1 VGTAGHDAGDDGRPE
16 TGRGRG
22 VAAAGAAG
30 DRSADALLAVALV
43 VDTVIA
49 IVDAVTPVVLLN
61 LLVFGPLVAAFRSRP
76 RTTALVAAYAVVLAL
91 LEGVAHGFFGSV
103 DHLVRCAAVAATGI
117 VAVWGSWQRERTA
130 RAEGRAALL
139 ARAGAV
145 LGASPDQEQTL
156 REVAALVVPAA
167 ADRFAVDVVEA
178 DGLRR
183 VAAAPAPPAP
193 SIPPAPPGAAADGR
207 GPGSVAGEVVEVA
220 RTGAPV
226 LLADTAILPLRTR
239 DTTIGVLTIGSATA
253 PPVPGSP
260 ALAFARE
267 LAAECA
273 TAIDNARLHQELRDS
288 EEALRRSNDQLGAIL
303 GGVADGVLARDA
315 AGHVVYANA
324 TAAVLLGR
332 PSVDV
337 LRRTPLG
344 EVARWVR
351 LYDEAGSLVEAGD
364 LPGARL
370 LRGEAAP
377 DRLLRFEAVD
387 SGVERWVLVKARA
400 VRGPDR
406 ELRLV
411 LLIFEDVTER
421 SRRERGE
428 RFLAEASRVLAG
440 SLDYEET
447 LRTISALAV
456 PEIGDLCSIDV
467 AAPGGLI
474 RNVATAHVDPERVAR
489 IEAARGRPRSFARG
503 GGAAEVLRTGSPR
516 LYPTVDAVETG
527 LADRDPAQVD
537 LLRELGVTSAI
548 VVPLTARG
556 RTLGAMTLATD
567 GSRRSFD
574 ADDLALA
581 EELARRCALAVDNA
595 RLYGERSHVAR
606 TLQGSLVPAQ
616 IPPVPGF
623 EVAARFHA
631 AGEEAQVGGDFFDV
645 FETDDGSWA
654 AVVGDVSG
662 KGADAAAI
670 TALARYTVRAVA
682 YHGRRPSTVLRELND
697 AVLRHDLDDRFCTA
711 VFARLRGGARGG
723 GVARV
728 QLSSGGHPLPVLVTA
743 EGDVRSVGRPGT
755 ALGIARAPRLTDREI
770 ELRAG
775 DKLVFVT
782 DGVIE
787 ARVAGRLLGVDGLE
801 RLLAGTGADDAV
813 ATGERIEQ
821 AILGEGA
828 PRDDIAVL
836 VLRAT
841 GETLLARGREGL
853 VRAGSLGRER
863 ALSLRLPGGP
873 TAPAVA
879 RAAVETLPAGSL
891 EAPVAHTARL
901 LASELVTNSVRHG
914 RSGANDAI
922 GLDLVLSPST
932 LRVEVSDRGPGF
944 APAPERP
951 APDDPGGRGLYL
963 VDALA
968 DRWGSADG
976 GTRVWFEVDRQAREG
991 PV

>member
-1 VGTAGHDAGDDGRPE
+1 MGTAGHDAGDNGRPHA
-16 TGRGRG
+16 GRGRG
-22 VAAAGAAG
+22 MPTAT
-30 DRSADALLAVALV
+30 DRSADVLLVIALA
-43 VDTVIA
+43 VDTVLA
-49 IVDAVTPVVLLN
+49 IVDAVTPIVLMN

-76 RTTALVAAYAVVLAL
+76 RTTALVAVYAVVLAL
-91 LEGVAHGFFGSV
+91 LEGVAHGFFGSA
-103 DHLVRCAAVAATGI
+103 DHLVRCAAIAATGV

-130 RAEGRAALL
+130 RAEASAALL
-139 ARAGAV
+139 ARAGAM
-145 LGASPDQEQTL
+145 LGASTDHEAAL
-156 REVAALVVPAA
+156 RDVAGLVVPAA
-167 ADRFAVDVVEA
+167 ADRIAVDVLEP
-178 DGLRR
+178 DGVRR
-183 VAAAPAPPAP
+183 VASAIAARSPDT
-193 SIPPAPPGAAADGR
+193 AAADA
-207 GPGSVAGEVVEVA
+207 AGLVEVL
-220 RTGAPV
+220 RTGEPV
-226 LLADTAILPLRTR
+226 LFDETAILPLRVR
-239 DTTIGVLTIGSATA
+239 DAVVGVLTLGSATA

-315 AGHVVYANA
+315 AGQVVYANA
-324 TAAVLLGR
+324 AAAVLLER
-332 PSVDV
+332 PSADA

-344 EVARWVR
+344 EVTRWVR

-377 DRLLRFEAVD
+377 DRLLRFEGID
-387 SGVERWVLVKARA
+387 TGVERWVLVKARA

-428 RFLAEASRVLAG
+428 RFLAEGSRVLAG

-447 LRTISALAV
+447 LRTISGLAV
-456 PEIGDLCSIDV
+456 PEIADMCSVDV

-474 RNVATAHVDPERVAR
+474 RNVATAHVDPAWMAR

-503 GGAAEVLRTGSPR
+503 VGVAEVLRTGTPR
-516 LYPTVDAVETG
+516 LYPNAGAVETG
-527 LADRDPAQVD
+527 LADHEPAQIH

-567 GSRRSFD
+567 RSRRSFD

-631 AGEEAQVGGDFFDV
+631 AGEDAQVGGDFFDV

-711 VFARLRGGARGG
+711 VFARLRGGPKGS
-723 GVARV
+723 RV
-728 QLSSGGHPLPVLVTA
+728 QLSSGGHPLPILVTA
-743 EGDVRSVGRPGT
+743 EGDVRSVGKPGT
-755 ALGIARAPRLTDREI
+755 ALGIASAPRLTDREI
-770 ELRAG
+770 ELRPG

-787 ARVAGRLLGVDGLE
+787 ARVAGRMLGVDGLE
-801 RLLAGTGADDAV
+801 RLLARTGADDAV
-813 ATGERIEQ
+813 ATGERIEH
-821 AILGEGA
+821 AILGEGT

-841 GETLLARGREGL
+841 GDALPVRGREGL

-873 TAPAVA
+873 HAPAVA
-879 RAAVETLPAGSL
+879 RDAVETLPAGSL

-914 RSGANDAI
+914 GSGVDDAI
-922 GLDLVLSPST
+922 GLEVVLSPST
-932 LRVEVSDRGPGF
+932 LRVEVSDSGPGF
-944 APAPERP
+944 EPAPARP
-951 APDDPGGRGLYL
+951 APDDAGGRGLYL
-963 VDALA
+963 VDSLA

-991 PV
+991 PA

>member
-1 VGTAGHDAGDDGRPE
+1 MP
-16 TGRGRG
+16 
-22 VAAAGAAG
+22 AAT
-30 DRSADALLAVALV
+30 DRSADVLLVIALA
-43 VDTVIA
+43 VDTVLA
-49 IVDAVTPVVLLN
+49 IVDAVTPIVLMN

-76 RTTALVAAYAVVLAL
+76 RTTALVAVYAVVLAL
-91 LEGVAHGFFGSV
+91 LEGVAHGFFGSA
-103 DHLVRCAAVAATGI
+103 DHLVRCAAIAATGV

-130 RAEGRAALL
+130 RAEASAALL
-139 ARAGAV
+139 ARAGAM
-145 LGASPDQEQTL
+145 LGASPDHEATL
-156 REVAALVVPAA
+156 RDVAGLVVPAA
-167 ADRFAVDVVEA
+167 ADRIAVDVVEA
-178 DGLRR
+178 DGVRR
-183 VAAAPAPPAP
+183 VASATAAPSADT
-193 SIPPAPPGAAADGR
+193 AASDA
-207 GPGSVAGEVVEVA
+207 AGLVEVV
-220 RTGAPV
+220 RTGEPV
-226 LLADTAILPLRTR
+226 LLDETAILPLRAR
-239 DTTIGVLTIGSATA
+239 DAVVGVLTIGSTTA
-253 PPVPGSP
+253 PPVPDSP

-315 AGHVVYANA
+315 AGQVVYANA
-324 TAAVLLGR
+324 AAAVLLER
-332 PSVDV
+332 PSADA

-344 EVARWVR
+344 EVTRWVR

-370 LRGEAAP
+370 LRGDAAP
-377 DRLLRFEAVD
+377 DRLLRFEGID
-387 SGVERWVLVKARA
+387 TGVERWVLVKARA

-428 RFLAEASRVLAG
+428 RFLAEGSRVLAG

-447 LRTISALAV
+447 LRTISGLAV
-456 PEIGDLCSIDV
+456 PEIADVCSVDV

-474 RNVATAHVDPERVAR
+474 RNVATAHVDPAWVAR

-503 GGAAEVLRTGSPR
+503 VGVAEVLRTGSPR
-516 LYPTVDAVETG
+516 LYPNVDAVETG
-527 LADRDPAQVD
+527 LGDHEPAQIH
-537 LLRELGVTSAI
+537 LLRDLGVTSAI

-567 GSRRSFD
+567 RSRRTFD

-631 AGEEAQVGGDFFDV
+631 AGEDAQVGGDFFDV

-711 VFARLRGGARGG
+711 VFARLRGGPKGS
-723 GVARV
+723 RV
-728 QLSSGGHPLPVLVTA
+728 QLSSGGHPLPILVTA
-743 EGDVRSVGRPGT
+743 EGDVRSVGKPGT
-755 ALGIARAPRLTDREI
+755 ALGIASAPRLTDREI
-770 ELRAG
+770 ELRPG

-787 ARVAGRLLGVDGLE
+787 ARVAGRMLGVDGLE
-801 RLLAGTGADDAV
+801 RLLARTGSDDAV
-813 ATGERIEQ
+813 ATGERIEH
-821 AILGEGA
+821 AILGEGT

-841 GETLLARGREGL
+841 GDALGVRGREGL

-873 TAPAVA
+873 HAPAVA
-879 RAAVETLPAGSL
+879 RDAVETLPAGSL

-914 RSGANDAI
+914 GSGVDDAI
-922 GLDLVLSPST
+922 GLEVVLSPST
-932 LRVEVSDRGPGF
+932 LRVEVSDSGPGF
-944 APAPERP
+944 EPAPARP
-951 APDDPGGRGLYL
+951 APDDAGGRGLYL
-963 VDALA
+963 VDSLA
-968 DRWGSADG
+968 DRWGSAEG

-991 PV
+991 PA

>member
-1 VGTAGHDAGDDGRPE
+1 MGTAGHDAGDNGRPGTE
-16 TGRGRG
+16 RGGRLP
-22 VAAAGAAG
+22 AAT
-30 DRSADALLAVALV
+30 DRSADVLLVIALA
-43 VDTVIA
+43 VDTVLA

-76 RTTALVAAYAVVLAL
+76 RTTALVAVYALVLAL
-91 LEGVAHGFFGSV
+91 LEGVAHGFFGTA
-103 DHLVRCAAVAATGI
+103 DHLVRCAAVAATGV

-130 RAEGRAALL
+130 RAESRAALL
-139 ARAGAV
+139 ARAGAI
-145 LGASPDQEQTL
+145 LGASPDHEATL
-156 REVAALVVPAA
+156 REVAGLVVPAA
-167 ADRFAVDVVEA
+167 ADRIAVDAVEA

-183 VAAAPAPPAP
+183 VASATAAPP
-193 SIPPAPPGAAADGR
+193 SDTAASDA
-207 GPGSVAGEVVEVA
+207 AGLVEVV
-220 RTGAPV
+220 RTGEPV
-226 LLADTAILPLRTR
+226 LLDETAILPLRAR
-239 DTTIGVLTIGSATA
+239 DVVVGVLTIGSATA

-273 TAIDNARLHQELRDS
+273 TAIDNARLHRDLRNS

-315 AGHVVYANA
+315 AGQVVYANA
-324 TAAVLLGR
+324 AAAVLLER
-332 PSVDV
+332 PSADA

-344 EVARWVR
+344 EVTRWVR

-370 LRGEAAP
+370 LRGGAAP
-377 DRLLRFEAVD
+377 DRLLRFEGID
-387 SGVERWVLVKARA
+387 TGVERWVLVKARA

-428 RFLAEASRVLAG
+428 RFLAEGSRVLAG

-447 LRTISALAV
+447 LRTISGLAV
-456 PEIGDLCSIDV
+456 PEIADVCSVDV

-474 RNVATAHVDPERVAR
+474 RNVATAHADPAWVAR
-489 IEAARGRPRSFARG
+489 IDSARGRPRSFARG
-503 GGAAEVLRTGSPR
+503 VGVAEVLRTGSPR
-516 LYPTVDAVETG
+516 LYPNVEAVETG
-527 LADRDPAQVD
+527 LGDHDPSQVD
-537 LLRELGVTSAI
+537 LLRDLGVTSAI

-567 GSRRSFD
+567 RSRRSFD

-631 AGEEAQVGGDFFDV
+631 AGEDAQVGGDFFDV

-711 VFARLRGGARGG
+711 VFARLRGGVGG
-723 GVARV
+723 VGVARV

-743 EGDVRSVGRPGT
+743 EGDVRSVGKPGT
-755 ALGIARAPRLTDREI
+755 ALGIASAPRLTDREI
-770 ELRAG
+770 ELRPG

-787 ARVAGRLLGVDGLE
+787 ARVAGRMLGVDGLE
-801 RLLAGTGADDAV
+801 RLLARTGADDAV
-813 ATGERIEQ
+813 ATGERIEH

-841 GETLLARGREGL
+841 GDALPARGREGL

-873 TAPAVA
+873 LAPAVA
-879 RAAVETLPAGSL
+879 RDAVETLPAGSL

-914 RSGANDAI
+914 GSGADDAI
-922 GLDLVLSPST
+922 GLEVVLSPST
-932 LRVEVSDRGPGF
+932 LRVEVSDSGPGF
-944 APAPERP
+944 QPAPARP
-951 APDDPGGRGLYL
+951 GPDDAGGRGLYL
-963 VDALA
+963 VDSLA

-976 GTRVWFEVDRQAREG
+976 GTRVWFEVDRPVRDG
-991 PV
+991 PA

>member
-1 VGTAGHDAGDDGRPE
+1 MPAPT
-16 TGRGRG
+16 
-22 VAAAGAAG
+22 
-30 DRSADALLAVALV
+30 DRSADVLLVIALA
-43 VDTVIA
+43 VDTVLA

-76 RTTALVAAYAVVLAL
+76 RTTALVAAYALVLAL
-91 LEGVAHGFFGSV
+91 LEGVAHGFFGTA
-103 DHLVRCAAVAATGI
+103 DHLVRCAAVAATGV
-117 VAVWGSWQRERTA
+117 VAVWGSWQRERSA

-139 ARAGAV
+139 ARAGAI
-145 LGASPDQEQTL
+145 LGASPDHEATL
-156 REVAALVVPAA
+156 REVAGLVVPAA
-167 ADRFAVDVVEA
+167 ADRIAVDAVEA

-183 VAAAPAPPAP
+183 IAGAPASPSPEAAA
-193 SIPPAPPGAAADGR
+193 SDAALR
-207 GPGSVAGEVVEVA
+207 VVEVA
-220 RTGAPV
+220 RTGEPA
-226 LLADTAILPLRTR
+226 LLDDTAILPLRAR
-239 DTTIGVLTIGSATA
+239 DVVVGVLTIGSTTA

-315 AGHVVYANA
+315 EGHVVYANA
-324 TAAVLLGR
+324 AAAVLLER
-332 PSVDV
+332 PSVDA

-344 EVARWVR
+344 EVTRWVR

-370 LRGEAAP
+370 LRGDAAP
-377 DRLLRFEAVD
+377 DRLLRFEGID
-387 SGVERWVLVKARA
+387 SAVERWVLVKARA

-406 ELRLV
+406 EVRLV

-428 RFLAEASRVLAG
+428 RFLAEGSRVLAG

-447 LRTISALAV
+447 LRTISGLAV
-456 PEIGDLCSIDV
+456 PEIADVCSVDV

-474 RNVATAHVDPERVAR
+474 RNVATAHVDPAWVAR
-489 IEAARGRPRSFARG
+489 IESARGRPRSFARG
-503 GGAAEVLRTGSPR
+503 VGVAEVLRTGSPR
-516 LYPTVDAVETG
+516 LYPNVDAVETG
-527 LADRDPAQVD
+527 LADHDPTQVELFRD
-537 LLRELGVTSAI
+537 LGVTSAI

-556 RTLGAMTLATD
+556 RTLGAMTLAAD
-567 GSRRSFD
+567 RSRRSFD

-631 AGEEAQVGGDFFDV
+631 AGEDAQVGGDFFDV

-711 VFARLRGGARGG
+711 VFARLRGGPKGS
-723 GVARV
+723 RV

-743 EGDVRSVGRPGT
+743 EGDVRSVGKPGT
-755 ALGIARAPRLTDREI
+755 ALGIASAPRLTDREI
-770 ELRAG
+770 ELRPG

-787 ARVAGRLLGVDGLE
+787 ARVAGRMLGVDGLE
-801 RLLAGTGADDAV
+801 RLLARTGADDAV
-813 ATGERIEQ
+813 ATGERIER
-821 AILGEGA
+821 AILGEGT

-841 GETLLARGREGL
+841 GDALPVRGREGL

-873 TAPAVA
+873 HAPAVA
-879 RAAVETLPAGSL
+879 RDAVETLPAGSL
-891 EAPVAHTARL
+891 EAPVAQTARL

-914 RSGANDAI
+914 GSGVDDAI
-922 GLDLVLSPST
+922 GLEVVLSPST
-932 LRVEVSDRGPGF
+932 LRVEVSDSGPGF
-944 APAPERP
+944 EPAAARP
-951 APDDPGGRGLYL
+951 APDDAGGRGLYL
-963 VDALA
+963 VDSLA
-968 DRWGSADG
+968 DRWGSAEG

-991 PV
+991 PA